1 MNFVD
6 RLSLECIMNK
16 SMYSKYLAA
25 QKQTQ
30 EELFGKHKKMY
41 KSEILEI
48 VQRLLSDDDEPEQE
62 NENENKDDET
72 NREIIIYPRVIN
84 LFDDFVKHCIENIQE
99 CKHQDNKSQASE
111 SEAIF
116 YEDEDDHKYKSGSE
130 SDSETDSDSK

>member
-25 QKQTQ
+25 QKQNQ
-30 EELFGKHKKMY
+30 EELFDKHKKMY
-41 KSEILEI
+41 KSEILKI

-62 NENENKDDET
+62 NDNKDNET
-72 NREIIIYPRVIN
+72 NLEIIIYPRVIN